1 MRRIFQLM
9 VVTFI
14 VVGCSS
20 ITSKKPAPVITIEPT
35 EPTEQPTTPTSQDTV
50 SQLPKVKTVDWS
62 TAVIPLAHQLVQAQ
76 GIESGM
82 VLLIDSIKNNTNM
95 SIQSM
100 QATDAIIEAV
110 NNQNVFKLVPQD
122 VVANARK
129 ALGLSQE
136 DSLVTRSKAIGLA
149 RYVQADYVL
158 YSVIS
163 GNQQQSEIEMLLI
176 AAQTGEILWSG
187 SNRIE

>member
-1 MRRIFQLM
+1 MRRIFQVM

-14 VVGCSS
+14 LVGCSS
-20 ITSKKPAPVITIEPT
+20 ITSKRPAPVITIEPS
-35 EPTEQPTTPTSQDTV
+35 EPTEQPTIPTSPDTV
-50 SQLPKVKTVDWS
+50 PQLPKVKTVDWS
-62 TAVIPLAHQLVQAQ
+62 AAIIPLANQLVQAP
-76 GIESGM
+76 GIESGK
-82 VLLIDSIKNNTNM
+82 VLLIDSIKNNTNI

-100 QATDAIIEAV
+100 QATNTIIDV
-110 NNQNVFKLVPQD
+110 INKKNVFKLAPQD

-163 GNQQQSEIEMLLI
+163 GNQQQSEIEMQLMG
-176 AAQTGEILWSG
+176 AQTGEILWSG
-187 SNRIE
+187 TNRIE